1 MRICIRLRASVVKI
15 NMGKDKCCLHSVL
28 RTPGLKTEIGH
39 GQRNLETIPGLPP
52 SLDKIPGGCAFAS
65 RCNRVVEACHATN
78 VQLMATHR
86 KTLVRC
92 IEVDVTN

>member
-1 MRICIRLRASVVKI
+1 MYAGEIVEEGLTKTILKNPMHPYTSRLMACV
-15 NMGKDKCCLHSVL
+15 
-28 RTPGLKTEIGH
+28 PEIGY

-52 SLDKIPGGCAFAS
+52 SLDKIPEGCAFAS